1 MDNSC
6 PYRKT
11 EGAYPLYLD
20 DTIGSV
26 LTEQQ
31 CQRTCTNY
39 RKFNCRSLSF
49 YPAGS
54 QCFISGDDKGT
65 QTDPCGIEGQGCD
78 GLLALR
84 MTGET

>member
-20 DTIGSV
+20 DTIGGV

-65 QTDPCGIEGQGCD
+65 QIDPCGTEGQG
-78 GLLALR
+78 
-84 MTGET
+84 